1 MVTGN
6 SAMDFSLIL
15 FILVCVTGL
24 IWGLDH
30 WLWARTRRQRREAA
44 GDAGTG
50 GRARYKEPVLVEYA
64 RAFFPV
70 ILIVFLL
77 RSFLVE
83 PFRIPSGSMLPSL
96 LIGDFILVNKF
107 SYGVRLPVINI
118 KVFDTSTPKRG
129 DVMVFRFPRD
139 PSTNYIK
146 RVVGVPGD
154 VVLYKDKKL
163 YVNGELMPQQNGQPY
178 NLERFG
184 ESDGAVTRYTENLG
198 GVDHGIL
205 VNDQPSGPEHRWQV
219 PPGQYF
225 VMGDNR
231 DRSNDSRYWGFVPD
245 GNLVGKAFLI
255 WFSWDMMGERLWFW
269 QRIAWNRIGSTVK

>member
-1 MVTGN
+1 
-6 SAMDFSLIL
+6 MDFSLIL
-15 FILVCVTGL
+15 FLLVCVTGL

-30 WLWARTRRQRREAA
+30 WVWSRTRGRRHAA
-44 GDAGTG
+44 SAGEVKGDGV
-50 GRARYKEPVLVEYA
+50 RRYKEPVLVEYA

-107 SYGVRLPVINI
+107 SYGIRLPIVNLKLIDI
-118 KVFDTSTPKRG
+118 GIPERG
-129 DVMVFRFPRD
+129 DVVVFRFPRD
-139 PSTNYIK
+139 PATNYIK

-163 YVNGELMPQQNGQPY
+163 YVNGELVRQQNGQPY
-178 NLERFG
+178 NIEQFG
-184 ESDGAVTRYTENLG
+184 DYVGPVTRFTEELG
-198 GVDHGIL
+198 KVDHGIL
-205 VNDQPSGPEHRWQV
+205 VTDRPAGPDGRWEV
-219 PPGQYF
+219 PMGQYF

-231 DRSNDSRYWGFVPD
+231 DHSNDSRYWGFVPD
-245 GNLVGKAFLI
+245 GHLVGRAFLI
-255 WFSWDMMGERLWFW
+255 WFSWDMVSERLWFW
-269 QRIAWNRIGSTVK
+269 QRVAWSRIGTRVH